1 MKVYVIYHNI
11 YEEIICVHSEPNK
24 KCKKCIEEIMDFERE
39 YVSEFPFL
47 IVSKFVEDK
56 KK

>member
-1 MKVYVIYHNI
+1 
-11 YEEIICVHSEPNK
+11 
-24 KCKKCIEEIMDFERE
+24 MDFERE